1 VKIICAKNLLADGLG
16 IVSKVASSKS
26 TIPILECCLLVANE
40 NGLKLTAKDS
50 EMTIATGSIEGEV
63 LQPGAVALDIK
74 IFGDIVKGLP
84 GPTIEIT
91 CDDKNLVVVKSG
103 KSEFKILG
111 MNAEEFPDMPDVSKT
126 QAYKISSLMFKNM
139 IRQTVF
145 SVSLDT
151 TKPVLC
157 GQLIDIKD
165 EMFSLVAV
173 DGFRISLRQS
183 PVDGEGDAKVVVP
196 SKTMSEVGKLLSS
209 DGDSNTT
216 FYVTDKHVLFELEN
230 CTVVSS
236 LIEGEFIN
244 YENMFSPEVT
254 TEITAHRM
262 EMLESVERAT
272 LISKDS
278 RKNPV
283 RLKISDSAMAVTSSG
298 ELGTSYE
305 EIAIMQDGPE
315 IEIAFNPRYLTDVM
329 RTLEDEKVTL
339 SFSTPLSP
347 CIIKVEDSEDY
358 KYLVL
363 PLRLRG

>member
-1 VKIICAKNLLADGLG
+1 MKIICAKNLLADGLG
-16 IVSKVASSKS
+16 IVSKVASAKS
-26 TIPILECCLLVANE
+26 TIPILECCLLVADE

-50 EMTIATGSIEGEV
+50 EMTIATGYIESDVVTAGS
-63 LQPGAVALDIK
+63 VALDIK
-74 IFGDIVKGLP
+74 VFGDIVRGLP

-91 CDDKNLVVVKSG
+91 CDEKQLVVVKSG

-111 MNAEEFPDMPDVSKT
+111 MNAEEFPDMPDVSKN
-126 QAYKISSLMFKNM
+126 QAFNIPSLSLKNM

-145 SVSLDT
+145 AVSTDT

-157 GQLIDIKD
+157 GQLLDIINGV
-165 EMFSLVAV
+165 LRIVAV

-183 PVDGEGDAKVVVP
+183 PIDGESDTKVVVP
-196 SKTMSEVGKLLSS
+196 SKTMSEVGKLLST
-209 DGDSNTT
+209 DGDATVN
-216 FYVTDKHVLFELEN
+216 FYITDKHVLFELES

-244 YENMFSPEVT
+244 YENMFSSEVT
-254 TEITAHRM
+254 TEITASRG
-262 EMLESVERAT
+262 EMLESVDRAT

-278 RKNPV
+278 KKNPV
-283 RLKISDSAMAVTSSG
+283 RLKISDSIMAVTSSG

-305 EIAIMQDGPE
+305 EMSILQDGPE

-329 RTLEDEKVTL
+329 RTLEDEKITIT
-339 SFSTPLSP
+339 FSSPLSP